1 MNRKEAIIITVVV
14 VLIIAAIGAYI
25 SSTGD
30 DNNNISIN
38 ENVSKI
44 EYFALTDET
53 TTSTVNGSAFTFNDH
68 GSDYD
73 VVIICDFNIGYSDFG
88 GLIFDTTNAS
98 INVVLSSYNIDLSN
112 SGTFYQ
118 TFEDHSTIRVGSDQ
132 YSNTA
137 YNGGGAGHIVLGL
150 NAKGG
155 SSQIDL
161 KVLIGSKIRD
171 DGAMITGVQKTELSF
186 LLR

>member
-1 MNRKEAIIITVVV
+1 MPSLRSEFGSQQ
-14 VLIIAAIGAYI
+14 LMQGGALLHFA
-25 SSTGD
+25 
-30 DNNNISIN
+30 SIRH
-38 ENVSKI
+38 
-44 EYFALTDET
+44 LLH
-53 TTSTVNGSAFTFNDH
+53 GSAPRRIFGPRFRSIQNFDKQSPVEVKFNDH
-68 GSDYD
+68 GSEYD

-98 INVVLSSYNIDLSN
+98 INVVLSSYNTDLSN

-137 YNGGGAGHIVLGL
+137 YNGGGTGHIVLGL

-161 KVLIGSKIRD
+161 KVLIGSKITE
-171 DGAMITGVQKTELSF
+171 DGLMITGVEKTELTF
-186 LLR
+186 PLN